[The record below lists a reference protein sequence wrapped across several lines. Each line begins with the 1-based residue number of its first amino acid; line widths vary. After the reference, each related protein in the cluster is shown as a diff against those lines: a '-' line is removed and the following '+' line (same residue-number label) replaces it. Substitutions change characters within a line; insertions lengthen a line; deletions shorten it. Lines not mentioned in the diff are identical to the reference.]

1 MYARNEVILT
11 TKSNS
16 LQRKKSSK
24 INPKSYSKGEINME
38 EKKRGRGRP
47 RLDVPDGR
55 CSRRQ
60 AVNSMYV
67 NKAAQLISEA
77 ATEIPDGN
85 LLWYSDET
93 TWTIKSKD
101 GILEQIGR
109 MLVQDHHEQ
118 SHCVYITNLAI
129 AALKN
134 GCTCRGIEKAIRK
147 IRITLKESNQ
157 IPNNTE
163 LINVA
168 GQAVAALRQMG
179 EG

>member
-1 MYARNEVILT
+1 
-11 TKSNS
+11 
-16 LQRKKSSK
+16 
-24 INPKSYSKGEINME
+24 ME
-38 EKKRGRGRP
+38 ENKRGRGRP
-47 RLDVPDGR
+47 RLDVPNSR

-77 ATEIPDGN
+77 ATEIPDGK

-109 MLVQDHHEQ
+109 MLIQDRHEQ

-134 GCTCRGIEKAIRK
+134 GCTCREIEKAIRK
-147 IRITLKESNQ
+147 IRMAFKESTKA
-157 IPNNTE
+157 PDNTE
-163 LINVA
+163 LINIA
-168 GQAVAALRQMG
+168 GQAVTALRLMG
-179 EG
+179 ER

>member
-1 MYARNEVILT
+1 
-11 TKSNS
+11 
-16 LQRKKSSK
+16 
-24 INPKSYSKGEINME
+24 ME

-47 RLDVPDGR
+47 RLDVPNGR

-77 ATEIPDGN
+77 ATEIPDGS
-85 LLWYSDET
+85 LLWHSDEA

-109 MLVQDHHEQ
+109 MLFQDHHEP
-118 SHCVYITNLAI
+118 SHCVYISNLSI

-134 GCTCRGIEKAIRK
+134 GCTCREIEKAIRK
-147 IRITLKESNQ
+147 IRMTLKDSTKS
-157 IPNNTE
+157 PNSTE
-163 LINVA
+163 LISTA
-168 GQAVAALRQMG
+168 GQAVTELRQMG
-179 EG
+179 ER

>member
-1 MYARNEVILT
+1 
-11 TKSNS
+11 
-16 LQRKKSSK
+16 
-24 INPKSYSKGEINME
+24 ME

-47 RLDVPDGR
+47 RLDVPNSR
-55 CSRRQ
+55 YSRRQ
-60 AVNSMYV
+60 AVNSMYTD
-67 NKAAQLISEA
+67 KAVQLILEA
-77 ATEIPDGN
+77 TTEIPDGN

-109 MLVQDHHEQ
+109 MLIQDRHEP
-118 SHCVYITNLAI
+118 SYCVYITNLAI

-134 GCTCRGIEKAIRK
+134 GCTCREIEKAIRK

-163 LINVA
+163 LINIA
-168 GQAVAALRQMG
+168 GQAVTDLRQMG
-179 EG
+179 KG

>member
-1 MYARNEVILT
+1 
-11 TKSNS
+11 
-16 LQRKKSSK
+16 
-24 INPKSYSKGEINME
+24 ME

-47 RLDVPDGR
+47 RLNVPNGR

-77 ATEIPDGN
+77 AADIPDGK
-85 LLWYSDET
+85 LLWYSDKA

-109 MLVQDHHEQ
+109 MLEQDQHEQ

-134 GCTCRGIEKAIRK
+134 GCTCREIEKAIRK
-147 IRITLKESNQ
+147 IRMALKESTQ
-157 IPNNTE
+157 IPSNTV
-163 LINVA
+163 LISVA
-168 GQAVAALRQMG
+168 GEAVTALRQMG
-179 EG
+179 EN

>member
-1 MYARNEVILT
+1 
-11 TKSNS
+11 
-16 LQRKKSSK
+16 
-24 INPKSYSKGEINME
+24 ME

-47 RLDVPDGR
+47 RLDVPNSR
-55 CSRRQ
+55 YSRRQ

-77 ATEIPDGN
+77 AADIPDGK
-85 LLWYSDET
+85 LLWYSDKA

-109 MLVQDHHEQ
+109 MLVQDHHEP

-129 AALKN
+129 VALKN
-134 GCTCRGIEKAIRK
+134 GCTCREIEKAIRK
-147 IRITLKESNQ
+147 IRMTLKESNQ

-163 LINVA
+163 LINIA
-168 GQAVAALRQMG
+168 GQAVTDLRQMG
-179 EG
+179 ER

>member
-1 MYARNEVILT
+1 
-11 TKSNS
+11 
-16 LQRKKSSK
+16 
-24 INPKSYSKGEINME
+24 ME

-47 RLDVPDGR
+47 RLDVPNGR

-67 NKAAQLISEA
+67 NKATQLISEA
-77 ATEIPDGN
+77 AADIPDRS
-85 LLWYSDET
+85 LLWHSDEA

-109 MLVQDHHEQ
+109 MLVQDCHEQ

-134 GCTCRGIEKAIRK
+134 GCTCRDIEKAIRK
-147 IRITLKESNQ
+147 IRMALKESTQ
-157 IPNNTE
+157 IPNSTE
-163 LINVA
+163 LISVA
-168 GQAVAALRQMG
+168 GEAVTALRHMG
-179 EG
+179 ES

>member
-1 MYARNEVILT
+1 
-11 TKSNS
+11 
-16 LQRKKSSK
+16 
-24 INPKSYSKGEINME
+24 ME
-38 EKKRGRGRP
+38 ENKRGRGRP
-47 RLDVPDGR
+47 RLDVPNGR

-77 ATEIPDGN
+77 PTEIPDRK

-109 MLVQDHHEQ
+109 MLIQDRHEQ

-134 GCTCRGIEKAIRK
+134 GCTCREIEKAIRK
-147 IRITLKESNQ
+147 IRLTSKESNNR
-157 IPNNTE
+157 PDSTY
-163 LINVA
+163 LRNVA
-168 GQAVAALRQMG
+168 GQAVTALRLMG
-179 EG
+179 E

>member
-1 MYARNEVILT
+1 
-11 TKSNS
+11 
-16 LQRKKSSK
+16 
-24 INPKSYSKGEINME
+24 ME

-47 RLDVPDGR
+47 RLDVPNGR

-77 ATEIPDGN
+77 ATEIPDGK

-109 MLVQDHHEQ
+109 MLIQDRHEP
-118 SHCVYITNLAI
+118 SYCVYITNLAI

-134 GCTCRGIEKAIRK
+134 GCTCREIEKVIRK
-147 IRITLKESNQ
+147 IRMTLKESTQN
-157 IPNNTE
+157 PASTD
-163 LINVA
+163 LISVA
-168 GQAVAALRQMG
+168 GQAVTDLRQMG
-179 EG
+179 KG

>member
-1 MYARNEVILT
+1 
-11 TKSNS
+11 
-16 LQRKKSSK
+16 
-24 INPKSYSKGEINME
+24 ME

-47 RLDVPDGR
+47 RLDVPNGR
-55 CSRRQ
+55 SSRRQ

-77 ATEIPDGN
+77 AADIPDGK
-85 LLWYSDET
+85 LLWYSDKA

-109 MLVQDHHEQ
+109 MLEQDQHEQ

-134 GCTCRGIEKAIRK
+134 GCTCREIEKAIRK
-147 IRITLKESNQ
+147 IRMALKESTQ
-157 IPNNTE
+157 IPSNTV
-163 LINVA
+163 LISVA
-168 GQAVAALRQMG
+168 GEAVTALRQMG
-179 EG
+179 EN

>member
-1 MYARNEVILT
+1 
-11 TKSNS
+11 
-16 LQRKKSSK
+16 
-24 INPKSYSKGEINME
+24 ME

-47 RLDVPDGR
+47 RLDVPNGR

-77 ATEIPDGN
+77 AADIPDGK
-85 LLWYSDET
+85 LLWYSDKA

-109 MLVQDHHEQ
+109 MLEQDQHEQ

-134 GCTCRGIEKAIRK
+134 GCTCREIEKAIRK
-147 IRITLKESNQ
+147 IRMTLKESTQ
-157 IPNNTE
+157 ISNSTE
-163 LINVA
+163 LISVA
-168 GQAVAALRQMG
+168 GEAVTTLRQMG
-179 EG
+179 EN